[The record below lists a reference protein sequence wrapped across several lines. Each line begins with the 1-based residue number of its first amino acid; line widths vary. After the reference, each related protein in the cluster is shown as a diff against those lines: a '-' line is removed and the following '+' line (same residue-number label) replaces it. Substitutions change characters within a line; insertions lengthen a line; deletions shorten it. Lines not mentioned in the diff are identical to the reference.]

1 MVMRA
6 DEFQMIAD
14 ILGVSVV
21 SVAILVMKAL
31 FLLLD
36 ARLSL
41 RCIAVEA
48 VRVDLSKVQE
58 RRFVADLRMPVN
70 VTVSIADTTIR
81 ILHVCRRRVE
91 QVRDLILLLEELNG
105 FRAHHS

>member
-1 MVMRA
+1 
-6 DEFQMIAD
+6 MIANV
-14 ILGVSVV
+14 LMVSVV
-21 SVAILVMKAL
+21 PVTMVVLVVQAL

-41 RCIAVEA
+41 CCIAVEA

-105 FRAHHS
+105 FRAHHG

>member
-1 MVMRA
+1 
-6 DEFQMIAD
+6 MIAN
-14 ILGVSVV
+14 ILVVSVV
-21 SVAILVMKAL
+21 PVTMVVFVVQAL

-41 RCIAVEA
+41 CCIAVEA
-48 VRVDLSKVQE
+48 VRVNLSKVQE

-81 ILHVCRRRVE
+81 ILHVCGRRVE

-105 FRAHHS
+105 FRAHHG

>member
-1 MVMRA
+1 
-6 DEFQMIAD
+6 MIVNV
-14 ILGVSVV
+14 LVVSVV
-21 SVAILVMKAL
+21 PMTMVVFVVQAL
-31 FLLLD
+31 FLFLD
-36 ARLSL
+36 AGLSL

-48 VRVDLSKVQE
+48 VRFDLSKVQE
-58 RRFVADLRMPVN
+58 GRFVADLSMPVN

-105 FRAHHS
+105 FRAHHR

>member
-1 MVMRA
+1 
-6 DEFQMIAD
+6 MIANV
-14 ILGVSVV
+14 LLVSVV
-21 SVAILVMKAL
+21 PVTMVVFVVQAL

-41 RCIAVEA
+41 CCIAVKA

-58 RRFVADLRMPVN
+58 GRFVADLRMPVN

-105 FRAHHS
+105 FRAHHG